1 MSEQIEDLIDV
12 MSNGE
17 ALDAEKQF
25 NDVMLGKLGDAMDAE
40 KIRIA
45 NSIYNTSDDEQ
56 MELDLEESDLE
67 SEVEET
73 EE

>member
-1 MSEQIEDLIDV
+1 MSENVEALIDA
-12 MSNGE
+12 MAGGE
-17 ALDAEKQF
+17 AMDAETQF

-56 MELDLEESDLE
+56 MELDLEEPDLE